1 MADFSCEKKSK
12 RTKFIQTVIWRDNE
26 NCCENSLI
34 KVETMVSSNDMIW
47 KTLCNKN
54 INEIKLNSI
63 TSFLLFFLQQSL
75 CSEIGEEL
83 RFAVRCFDSSS
94 KPVHRKPSYDV
105 TDNGLQS
112 MPLNS
117 YKNNGRNDIGF
128 N

>member
-1 MADFSCEKKSK
+1 MQSNLTLIPLLVF
-12 RTKFIQTVIWRDNE
+12 VI
-26 NCCENSLI
+26 
-34 KVETMVSSNDMIW
+34 
-47 KTLCNKN
+47 
-54 INEIKLNSI
+54 
-63 TSFLLFFLQQSL
+63 FFQQSL

-105 TDNGLQS
+105 TDNGMQS

-117 YKNNGRNDIGF
+117 YKNNGRNDIGY

>member
-1 MADFSCEKKSK
+1 MK
-12 RTKFIQTVIWRDNE
+12 N
-26 NCCENSLI
+26 
-34 KVETMVSSNDMIW
+34 
-47 KTLCNKN
+47 TLQQN
-54 INEIKLNSI
+54 IYEIKLNSI
-63 TSFLLFFLQQSL
+63 TSFMLFFFQQSL